1 MSSSEDEHM
10 ADQENPEY
18 WQQTE
23 VPVCQDLRGSQTG
36 RAQTSG
42 AEWISQNIH
51 YLQPEI
57 GSELSVENRAVLNIT
72 LAGYPVIMLG

>member
-1 MSSSEDEHM
+1 M
-10 ADQENPEY
+10 NL
-18 WQQTE
+18 WQTKRIQNTGSRQQ
-23 VPVCQDLRGSQTG
+23 VPVCQDLRGSQIG

-57 GSELSVENRAVLNIT
+57 GSELSVENRAVLDTT
-72 LAGYPVIMLG
+72 LAGYPGIMLG